1 LSCPRI
7 KTLTVFSGF
16 IYAAY
21 AEETVRPAEIRII
34 IISRILIRFIITDSI
49 ELNRTIYN
57 PLLKRYIVF
66 MKKISLTGIK
76 PTGDLHIGNYF
87 GAIKPAL
94 ELAKEYDARYFIAD
108 YHALN
113 TMKNPEELSSTIR
126 HVAAGWLA
134 SGLDPEKVIFY
145 RQSSIPETFELTTML
160 MAFTSKGLMNRAHA
174 YKAAVQRNNEKGDD
188 TDAGINMGLY
198 TYPVLMAA
206 DIIIFDSDVVPV
218 GEDQVQHIEMA
229 QDIAQS
235 INANYGKQV
244 LKIPQA
250 AVQENVAVVPGLDG
264 RKMSKSYGN
273 TIPLFAPEKTLRKT
287 IMRIVTNSQSV
298 EEPKDPNT
306 CQIFQLYKLFTQAD
320 EQDALAKRYRAGGMG
335 WGEAKEELFR
345 VVNRCIVPIRERY
358 EAIMADIPAL
368 DKILE
373 QGAQKARP
381 IAAAVVNR
389 FRKAAGID

>member
-1 LSCPRI
+1 
-7 KTLTVFSGF
+7 
-16 IYAAY
+16 
-21 AEETVRPAEIRII
+21 
-34 IISRILIRFIITDSI
+34 
-49 ELNRTIYN
+49 
-57 PLLKRYIVF
+57 

-94 ELAKEYDARYFIAD
+94 ELANEYDARYFIAD

-113 TMKNPEELSSTIR
+113 TMKNPEELNSTIR

-145 RQSSIPETFELTTML
+145 RQSSIPEVFELTTML

-174 YKAAVQRNNEKGDD
+174 YKDAVQKNNKKGDD
-188 TDAGINMGLY
+188 TDAGINMGLF

-235 INANYGKQV
+235 INANYGRQI

-273 TIPLFAPEKTLRKT
+273 VIPIFAPEKTLRKT

-298 EEPKDPNT
+298 EEPKDPQV
-306 CQIFQLYKLFTQAD
+306 CQIFQLYKLFTD
-320 EQDALAKRYRAGGMG
+320 TEEQNALAGRYRAGGMG

-345 VVNRCIVPIRERY
+345 VVNRCLAPMRERY
-358 EAIMADIPAL
+358 DAITADIPSL

-381 IAAAVVNR
+381 IAAATVAR